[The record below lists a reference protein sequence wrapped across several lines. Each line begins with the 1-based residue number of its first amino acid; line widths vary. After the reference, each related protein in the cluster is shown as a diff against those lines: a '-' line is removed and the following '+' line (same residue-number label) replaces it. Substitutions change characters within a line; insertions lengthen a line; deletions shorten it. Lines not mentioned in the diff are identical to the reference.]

1 MDKQQ
6 NKTIPP
12 VSKDLLRKV
21 KLLELRTRLQV
32 RDVFGGKYHSIF
44 KGQGMDFSEV
54 REYHP
59 GDDIRDIDWN
69 VSARMDH
76 PYIKVYREEREL
88 TVLLV
93 VDLSASGEFGTA
105 ESLKREVVAEL
116 TALLAMC
123 TLTNNDKVGLILFTD
138 KVEHFVAP
146 KKGRRHTLRLIRD
159 VLAFEPESKRTSI
172 AAGMKF
178 ALNAMRKKSVVFL
191 MSDFM
196 CDDYEKVIRI
206 AARKHDLITID
217 FSDPREREIPPSGL
231 IPIQDTETGEIIWF
245 DSSSAKARRRFKQEA
260 NSIIEQREAFFKRNS
275 VDRIPLSIDKP
286 YFKELVKF
294 FRMRGRRT

>member
-12 VSKDLLRKV
+12 VSKDLLLKV

-76 PYIKVYREEREL
+76 PYVKVYREEREL

-93 VDLSASGEFGTA
+93 VDLSGSGDFGTA
-105 ESLKREVVAEL
+105 ENLKREVAAEL
-116 TALLAMC
+116 SALLAMC

-146 KKGRRHTLRLIRD
+146 KKGRRHALRIIRD
-159 VLAFEPESKRTSI
+159 VLAFEPESKGTSI
-172 AAGMKF
+172 EAGMKF
-178 ALNAMRKKSVVFL
+178 ALHAMRKKSVVFL

-206 AARKHDLITID
+206 ASRKHDLIAID

-231 IPIQDTETGEIIWF
+231 IPIRDSETGEIIWF
-245 DSSSAKARRRFKQEA
+245 DSSSSKARAMFKREA
-260 NSIIEQREAFFKRNS
+260 TAMIEQRESFFKRNS
-275 VDRIPLSIDKP
+275 IDRIPLSIDKP

>member
-1 MDKQQ
+1 LDKQQ

-159 VLAFEPESKRTSI
+159 VLAFEPESKGTSI